1 MGIRI
6 LHVKIAT
13 TEFEGRM
20 NMTGSAADFQV
31 WETVLHAFLN
41 SFPYMVLALY
51 AYRRHWRFNKGI
63 TLTLLFGAV
72 AAQMVIVPLVL
83 LSDKSDS
90 PVFHIV
96 ISAIHIAFFFT
107 AVKVNL
113 GKLIFSVL
121 VLTNLGTLVVVC
133 ARCLEGIFF
142 PELIA
147 NKYHFT
153 YQLFTILMQAA
164 IIPAIYLFVFKDI
177 DTPSSDA
184 QERSGQNANAS
195 SYMWR
200 YLWLVPAVFYLIWV
214 NYSVSGERS
223 VIENYMDPANALYL
237 LAIDAG
243 SILIYRTIIQM
254 VKMYE
259 KNTNL
264 LAENHVLSIQRLQ
277 YDSLN
282 ERLEN
287 MRRTRH
293 DLRHHAALLKQIRN
307 SGDVSA
313 LDDLINTYTE
323 ENLLDQQL
331 VFCENETVNVILAL
345 YSETAYKNNICLSVK
360 ADIPKDVF
368 VDKKDLA
375 VLFGNILENAT
386 DACKEV
392 PEERF
397 INITAAYTES
407 SSGSNS
413 LSLIVKNNY
422 STEPSKTESGIFHST
437 KHPGDGIGISSVKN
451 IAEKYGGA
459 STFSHED
466 GLFTASVILY
476 G

>member
-1 MGIRI
+1 
-6 LHVKIAT
+6 
-13 TEFEGRM
+13 
-20 NMTGSAADFQV
+20 MTGSAADFQV

-51 AYRRHWRFNKGI
+51 AYRRHWRFKKGV
-63 TLTLLFGAV
+63 TLTLLFIAV

-83 LSDKSDS
+83 LSGNSDN
-90 PVFHIV
+90 PIFRIL

-107 AVKVNL
+107 AVKANI

-142 PELIA
+142 PDLIIY
-147 NKYHFT
+147 KYHYT
-153 YQLFTILMQAA
+153 YQLLTILMLAA
-164 IIPAIYLFVFKDI
+164 IIPAMYIFVFKDI
-177 DTPSSDA
+177 DSPDSDT
-184 QERSGQNANAS
+184 QSGSLTNSNAS
-195 SYMWR
+195 NYMWN
-200 YLWLVPAVFYLIWV
+200 YLWLIPAVFYLIWLH
-214 NYSVSGERS
+214 YSFYGDRS
-223 VIENYMDPANALYL
+223 SIENYMEPANALYL

-259 KNTNL
+259 ANTAL
-264 LAENHVLSIQRLQ
+264 LDENHVLSIQRLQ

-293 DLRHHAALLKQIRN
+293 DLRHYAALLKQIRD
-307 SGDVSA
+307 SGDITA

-323 ENLLDQQL
+323 QNLLDQQL
-331 VFCENETVNVILAL
+331 VYCENETVNVIIAL
-345 YSETAYKNNICLSVK
+345 YSESAYKNNILFSVK
-360 ADIPKDVF
+360 ADIPKDIF

-392 PEERF
+392 AEERF
-397 INITAAYTES
+397 INLTATYASTAG
-407 SSGSNS
+407 GSHS
-413 LSLIVKNNY
+413 LSLIIKNNY
-422 STEPSKTESGIFHST
+422 KTEPSENESGIFHST

-451 IAEKYGGA
+451 ITEKYGGA
-459 STFSHED
+459 GTFNHED
-466 GLFTASVILY
+466 GIFTVSVVLY
-476 G
+476 E